1 MRKRLSCF
9 RGSRGG
15 KVKVKGSRTTRELEC
30 YLRVVFAR
38 GARSQQNQ
46 WTKYFV
52 GLCGEVGS
60 EEKMAAGL
68 SSDSN
73 KDNGEDKILMYSKR
87 KAPDSGSEGRDWRD
101 AWRADVRGT
110 GEKWGGPTCG
120 CIDPHC
126 TMRWRLGGGL
136 LL

>member
-15 KVKVKGSRTTRELEC
+15 KVKGSRTTRKLEC
-30 YLRVVFAR
+30 YLRVAFAR

-46 WTKYFV
+46 WTKYSV
-52 GLCGEVGS
+52 GFCGEGGN
-60 EEKMAAGL
+60 EKKMAAGL

-87 KAPDSGSEGRDWRD
+87 KAPDSGSEGRLE
-101 AWRADVRGT
+101 G
-110 GEKWGGPTCG
+110 
-120 CIDPHC
+120 
-126 TMRWRLGGGL
+126 
-136 LL
+136 